1 MGVENPPVSGL
12 GALATYVPELDQ
24 GVTTNIA
31 NTVVWANYT
40 QIGHM
45 VVVHVRLL
53 VTGSG
58 TAGSGIKVALP
69 VPVKTTVSLFG
80 VGSSFIRDASA
91 GADYR
96 GVGIVGNDSMISFRR
111 GDTTVQSDIGVDP
124 NIAVA
129 NGDIIA
135 FGVTYEAA

>member
-12 GALATYVPELDQ
+12 GAWATYTPQVDQ

-31 NTVVWANYT
+31 ATVVWANYT

-45 VVVHVRLL
+45 VIAHVRLL
-53 VTGSG
+53 ITGTG
-58 TAGSGIKVALP
+58 TAGQAVKVKLP
-69 VPVKTTVSLFG
+69 VTVLTNVSLFG
-80 VGSSFIRDASA
+80 VGSTFIRDLSA

-96 GVGIVGNDSMISFRR
+96 GVGILGNDSYISFRR

-135 FGVTYEAA
+135 FGISYEAA